1 MMLVDPGK
9 QRARIMKA
17 DVHARVPLK
26 DFDERQI
33 ATSVGLLENVIEIA
47 DGLMR
52 VDEENQMELWLHGDW
67 IALLDYSI
75 TCGARL

>member
-1 MMLVDPGK
+1 
-9 QRARIMKA
+9 MKA

-52 VDEENQMELWLHGDW
+52 VDEENQMELWLHGDL

-75 TCGARL
+75 TRSRRYEHFPRK